1 MSNVSSEGGS
11 GRAMVDHSQRLL
23 VRLPSGGFEIRAA
36 GQPTIRVDPSGS
48 GWRIDGVEGRGWFLR
63 RAATHG
69 DGFVLQAFDGRTEA
83 GRTMPLV
90 GGGREAGVKFLL
102 LDDGRLFRIVL
113 SGPPDGGFELLGW
126 ETPGAYLRARPEP
139 SGWKLVP
146 TAACGGLTDLR
157 AVSILFAAEILDSE
171 EPLRAE
177 TS

>member
-1 MSNVSSEGGS
+1 M
-11 GRAMVDHSQRLL
+11 
-23 VRLPSGGFEIRAA
+23 
-36 GQPTIRVDPSGS
+36 
-48 GWRIDGVEGRGWFLR
+48 R
-63 RAATHG
+63 RAATSEG
-69 DGFVLQAFDGRTEA
+69 GFVLSAFDGRTEV

-90 GGGREAGVKFLL
+90 GSGRETGLRFLL

-113 SGPPDGGFELLGW
+113 RGSPDGGFELLGW
-126 ETPGAYLRARPEP
+126 ETPGAYLSARPEP

-177 TS
+177 TT